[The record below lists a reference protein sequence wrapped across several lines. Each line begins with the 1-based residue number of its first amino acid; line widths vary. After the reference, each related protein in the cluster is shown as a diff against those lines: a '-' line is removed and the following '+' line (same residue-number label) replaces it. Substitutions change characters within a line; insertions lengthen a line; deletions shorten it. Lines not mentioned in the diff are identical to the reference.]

1 MNNIS
6 TTTINPDV
14 ARLNAAR
21 IGVQYIGQ
29 PLLFAIG
36 MIGCIL
42 NIAIFLRRSM
52 RQNSCAIYFHAS
64 SWANLFCLTWG
75 VLASM
80 LATFTN
86 NNPATYNIGYC
97 KIRFYMISF
106 SQMSSRACVVLA
118 CLDRLLL
125 CSRSP
130 RKRLF
135 CRPSVAI
142 KVVLVTIFTCACLP
156 IYILVT
162 YEPQLLIRQCLSM
175 SQSVRTF
182 EIVNLW
188 LLTFGAPTLLMSI
201 LSSLTLW
208 RLKQNAKRIG
218 RQKVSSSH
226 SRILEICIQISIK
239 MMRA

>member
-1 MNNIS
+1 
-6 TTTINPDV
+6 
-14 ARLNAAR
+14 
-21 IGVQYIGQ
+21 
-29 PLLFAIG
+29 
-36 MIGCIL
+36 
-42 NIAIFLRRSM
+42 M
-52 RQNSCAIYFHAS
+52 RHNSCAIYFHAS

-142 KVVLVTIFTCACLP
+142 KVVLVTIFFCACLP

-162 YEPQLLIRQCLSM
+162 YEPQLLIRQCLPM

-188 LLTFGAPTLLMSI
+188 LLGFGAPTLLMSI

-218 RQKVSSSH
+218 RQKLSFYVYTLTAPSFRRELLLLILPRRWAIKLRQKEQHQMSLTNRIGP
-226 SRILEICIQISIK
+226 SRLDGTSIK
-239 MMRA
+239 LKVMPRNVVATNL